1 MLVAY
6 ITYVS
11 FTYLFVSR
19 KILNL
24 CNLTLLYIML
34 GIYIGAETIK
44 YSAQWVQLTDF
55 VFLQDSIFYLKIGFY
70 VVMLSFLIFQ
80 MLFKERSL
88 KKNYYHNF
96 DILIINNISWILI
109 LFASIP
115 LYVVFIDIYVPVF
128 ESKTHI
134 SKYFQDR
141 LEDFIPYRPF
151 YTLSI
156 NALSTLLFMQINH
169 LLFVNKKLTIL
180 KLPFKKS
187 FFKILFM
194 TATLFLTA
202 KRGQLYLPIFISMVA
217 YLLYRRKI
225 IQLSVLGSFMIILVG
240 LSRNYNKILSGDF
253 NFEDIFMSLSTSFLV
268 SVRELTR
275 VLMAFNNNAH
285 EYLLGK
291 TYIAGFFSFIPT
303 KINFFKEK
311 YNYMRYTSH
320 ISNHDP
326 DLYGGMRS
334 TYLGEAYVNF
344 GLLGV
349 ILAPVVFALI
359 VYICHLIVLKYSK
372 NRFLFYLLIFWFF
385 KLIIYPIYENGSTM
399 FLFFLITVLFM
410 IIPSLQLTFKKER
423 VLLRIKFLTKNG
435 PRKI

>member
-55 VFLQDSIFYLKIGFY
+55 IFLQDSIFYLKIGFY

-80 MLFKERSL
+80 MFFKERSL

-96 DILIINNISWILI
+96 DKLIINNISWILI

-435 PRKI
+435 HRKI